1 MSIHLLQPGRP
12 LLGNLRCQSLVLVST
27 HLLQPCRP
35 LLGSLRCQSVPQ
47 ALQPG
52 LPCSAVSD
60 TSLSSWLALIC
71 CSLAVFSSAVSDTS
85 LSCCMVSTHL
95 LQPGRPLLGSLR
107 CQSPT
112 TGSAHL
118 LQCTLPPLRT
128 LCSASSSV
136 PLSPLPQSVSS
147 AVSPARRVLSR
158 SLLRRSLSYLFCE
171 DPVVSML
178 VANVN
183 QQYTYTT
190 RRTSRI
196 DPLIYHHA
204 HGYWPPR
211 AAAHDDIHIR
221 GAPPRVTNLDPR
233 GLFDVR

>member
-1 MSIHLLQPGRP
+1 MSIRLLQPGRP

-35 LLGSLRCQSVPQ
+35 LLGSLRCQLVPQ
-47 ALQPG
+47 DLQPG

-60 TSLSSWLALIC
+60 TSLSPWLALIC
-71 CSLAVFSSAVSDTS
+71 CSQALLGS
-85 LSCCMVSTHL
+85 LGYQSLVLVSTHL

-178 VANVN
+178 VA
-183 QQYTYTT
+183 
-190 RRTSRI
+190 I
-196 DPLIYHHA
+196 KP
-204 HGYWPPR
+204 
-211 AAAHDDIHIR
+211 
-221 GAPPRVTNLDPR
+221 
-233 GLFDVR
+233 

>member
-1 MSIHLLQPGRP
+1 MPVGPSSFAAWPSLLSSLGYQSLILVSPHLLQPGRP
-12 LLGNLRCQSLVLVST
+12 LLGSLGYQSLVL
-27 HLLQPCRP
+27 
-35 LLGSLRCQSVPQ
+35 
-47 ALQPG
+47 
-52 LPCSAVSD
+52 
-60 TSLSSWLALIC
+60 
-71 CSLAVFSSAVSDTS
+71 
-85 LSCCMVSTHL
+85 VSTHL

-171 DPVVSML
+171 DPGVPRSCSIHARSKPAIHLHVH
-178 VANVN
+178 VAYRSA
-183 QQYTYTT
+183 Q
-190 RRTSRI
+190 
-196 DPLIYHHA
+196 
-204 HGYWPPR
+204 GYWPAR
-211 AAAHDDIHIR
+211 AAAHDIHIR